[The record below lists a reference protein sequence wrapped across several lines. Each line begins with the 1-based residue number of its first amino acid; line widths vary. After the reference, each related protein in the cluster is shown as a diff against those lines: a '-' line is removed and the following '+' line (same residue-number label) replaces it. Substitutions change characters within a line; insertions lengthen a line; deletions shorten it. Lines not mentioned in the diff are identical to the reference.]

1 MIRAVNRLLSICLY
15 VYMCVGIYVIGIT
28 VMIDWV
34 RAEWWQRDSCVE
46 MGKEGVERKVMVGG

>member
-15 VYMCVGIYVIGIT
+15 VYMRVGIYVIGIT

-34 RAEWWQRDSCVE
+34 RTEWRQRDSCVE
-46 MGKEGVERKVMVGG
+46 MGKEGVERKVMVGS